1 MNEVVRL
8 VLCHLVG
15 DYVLQGDYIAKT
27 KGENWYHLFVH
38 SALYCLPF
46 LIVYET
52 TAFHFALFLSHM
64 FIDSMKARYK
74 KIGYVT
80 DQSLHYL
87 VLLIALLKVR
97 F

>member
-1 MNEVVRL
+1 MNEVIRL
-8 VLCHLVG
+8 VLCHLIG
-15 DYVLQGDYIAKT
+15 DYVLQSDYIAKT

-52 TAFHFALFLSHM
+52 SAFPLFLSHM
-64 FIDSMKARYK
+64 FIDAMKARYK
-74 KIGYVT
+74 QIGYVM
-80 DQSLHYL
+80 DQFLHYL
-87 VLLIALLKVR
+87 VLMIALLNGG